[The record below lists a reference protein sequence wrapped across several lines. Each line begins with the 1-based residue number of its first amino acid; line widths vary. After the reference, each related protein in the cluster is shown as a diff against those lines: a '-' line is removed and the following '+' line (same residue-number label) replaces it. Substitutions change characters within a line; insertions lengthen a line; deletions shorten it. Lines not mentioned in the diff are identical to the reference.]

1 MVICWRRTPE
11 SLGLTSR
18 PRVETPRPL
27 GSTGRWPWT
36 LDNLFRAIGLRNGF
50 RGGGC
55 QVSGLSGAV
64 GCVLAVPDSVVG
76 LGIERP
82 GRLELFVVQCFAT
95 LRLFYMKSRLRPLKS
110 CHSENDWLKH
120 SRLCEQPDRM
130 SGSASEELPTWGCYA
145 HRPYCNLLASAAL
158 SGDPCTP
165 EFLLFDCKDKKLF
178 LCRYVDTGTTTL
190 CRSCCLCTNGALS
203 NPRQLLLS
211 PRRRVFASLE
221 VINGRGSVAVWQ
233 LPAIS
238 DETELAAV
246 AACRLGDVLPSDAEK
261 TSKAICWAGPT
272 LPPFCKSGEQIDLLS
287 VLVAEKVLL
296 VLVKV
301 KPTETSEMGEVSLE
315 QLHSVSI
322 SFPCRCLSWSNDG
335 TQLLVGGKGQLSCF
349 AFEDAQQVPLVRHLL
364 CSGECVEIQTA
375 FSNVFLCRIDQCVDP
390 LPEPCLM
397 LPGQGLNASP
407 MPLVQV
413 VENPQD
419 GPSERPGS
427 QSVPPFVSAWQNPEL
442 DTGLQVL
449 PCQRY
454 LLPIRC
460 SLTEARD
467 TLRLQCGVERPAGE
481 LLAVAETGGKALVV
495 FGSFNS
501 SEVQFSRLAPPHQW
515 ASEGIMG
522 TESQSMWHGAATLSL
537 LPQASLRLSGLA
549 LWRAAPA
556 APPELHAVL
565 EAPSAAGEF
574 GRPKRELFHRSES
587 LAEEPMSP
595 TTAPKHLEPSG
606 EEGMDRGQEHS
617 PRPGR
622 GSQTSQTSQTLQ
634 TLQLQSIA
642 ENDFFEMLQC
652 HSVRVLYDLR
662 PTDFRG
668 EFHARHQRFSLSAL
682 RGQCRARGIFFKSMP
697 IGRES
702 AYGTLAHIRSD
713 EGQHT
718 LVELAWQA
726 KRKRTAFLGSQEL
739 WNEDNRQV
747 IADELVK
754 AGHQVLH
761 VRSDGSTEQHVPG
774 TQYPDWLVRE
784 EERLKLLEKKRQAG
798 EAEKV
803 SKSRLERSSEAVAS
817 RLARPTEEVDAMTE
831 LRLAANQKEL
841 VVAQRKLARYQR
853 LADQKGLLANKVL
866 TNVPEWV
873 REDAMKQA
881 EWVAAKKKE
890 KADAEAAKAAAAAR
904 GDRLDA
910 EDQPNGSESV
920 GRCSGRRTSVGSRCH
935 PLQRCSQLLRAFMA
949 FILH

>member
-272 LPPFCKSGEQIDLLS
+272 LPPFCKSGEQIDFLS

-606 EEGMDRGQEHS
+606 EEGMDRGH
-617 PRPGR
+617 
-622 GSQTSQTSQTLQ
+622 
-634 TLQLQSIA
+634 
-642 ENDFFEMLQC
+642 
-652 HSVRVLYDLR
+652 
-662 PTDFRG
+662 
-668 EFHARHQRFSLSAL
+668 
-682 RGQCRARGIFFKSMP
+682 
-697 IGRES
+697 
-702 AYGTLAHIRSD
+702 
-713 EGQHT
+713 
-718 LVELAWQA
+718 LV
-726 KRKRTAFLGSQEL
+726 
-739 WNEDNRQV
+739 
-747 IADELVK
+747 
-754 AGHQVLH
+754 
-761 VRSDGSTEQHVPG
+761 
-774 TQYPDWLVRE
+774 
-784 EERLKLLEKKRQAG
+784 
-798 EAEKV
+798 
-803 SKSRLERSSEAVAS
+803 
-817 RLARPTEEVDAMTE
+817 
-831 LRLAANQKEL
+831 
-841 VVAQRKLARYQR
+841 
-853 LADQKGLLANKVL
+853 LADQVSSWISRTGS
-866 TNVPEWV
+866 TPWHGEWFLC
-873 REDAMKQA
+873 QT
-881 EWVAAKKKE
+881 WFCL
-890 KADAEAAKAAAAAR
+890 
-904 GDRLDA
+904 GNWLF
-910 EDQPNGSESV
+910 S
-920 GRCSGRRTSVGSRCH
+920 
-935 PLQRCSQLLRAFMA
+935 
-949 FILH
+949 